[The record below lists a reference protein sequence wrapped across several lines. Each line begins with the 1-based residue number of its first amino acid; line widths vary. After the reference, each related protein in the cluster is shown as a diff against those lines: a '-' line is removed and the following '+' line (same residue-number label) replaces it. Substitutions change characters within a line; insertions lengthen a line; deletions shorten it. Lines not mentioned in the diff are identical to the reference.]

1 MINKEEILRQLDSE
15 AESYVFPMLDNGYY
29 FHGDQKLTIFR
40 DEKRWAILLEILAY
54 NNHLDGLEGITT
66 VAAVFGNCLTGW
78 NDNDNFNYFAN
89 DSQIKAFI
97 YDENNYP
104 SYLNPLAKTIK
115 VKEIEIPIIF
125 DLEHYK
131 IKKIDFEFV
140 NKITPWEFMRGLI
153 PEHSHLFWLTREE
166 ISKKIPIDL
175 PTFMILDNWH
185 HPDLVVGE
193 MPSDTETFR
202 QLANV
207 ILNGDKNL
215 YNTSEVNN
223 THWSNWPEG
232 GIL

>member
-1 MINKEEILRQLDSE
+1 
-15 AESYVFPMLDNGYY
+15 
-29 FHGDQKLTIFR
+29 
-40 DEKRWAILLEILAY
+40 
-54 NNHLDGLEGITT
+54 
-66 VAAVFGNCLTGW
+66 
-78 NDNDNFNYFAN
+78 
-89 DSQIKAFI
+89 
-97 YDENNYP
+97 
-104 SYLNPLAKTIK
+104 
-115 VKEIEIPIIF
+115 
-125 DLEHYK
+125 
-131 IKKIDFEFV
+131 
-140 NKITPWEFMRGLI
+140 MRGLI

-223 THWSNWPEG
+223 THWSKLPEG
-232 GIL
+232 GTL